1 MENKIVTNP
10 RVSVVMLAYN
20 VERFLSE
27 AIESVLQQTY
37 PHFELIVV
45 DDGSTDA
52 TLSIAQTYRT
62 KDERVIVV
70 KNEQN
75 SGVVLSR
82 NRAAAIATGTYLA
95 VLDGDDV
102 MSPDRLEAQV
112 SFMETHVGVGM
123 VASWLYL
130 IDETGQQI
138 GSWQNDLPSNV
149 ARATLL
155 FKNCFAHSSVLF
167 RREVLPEPMYQSAFL
182 LAEDYDLYTRI
193 DPTYQLV
200 TLRAFLVSHRKR
212 TGSLTDERRIE
223 LGGFIDQI
231 YRNQLR
237 ALSIV
242 PTDEELMVHRAR
254 HQGEASGVT
263 DFLMKKE
270 RWLTKLV
277 EANNQYKSYVPSA
290 FDRVVGEKW
299 FEACNLST
307 DQGLVT
313 WEQYMGSSLSPR
325 YIPNPL
331 QLGKFLLKCIIR
343 QWKR

>member
-1 MENKIVTNP
+1 VELPSKG
-10 RVSVVMLAYN
+10 RLYGGKSSVELTFFTLA
-20 VERFLSE
+20 
-27 AIESVLQQTY
+27 
-37 PHFELIVV
+37 
-45 DDGSTDA
+45 D
-52 TLSIAQTYRT
+52 
-62 KDERVIVV
+62 V
-70 KNEQN
+70 KRIYDISQGIK
-75 SGVVLSR
+75 SDS
-82 NRAAAIATGTYLA
+82 
-95 VLDGDDV
+95 
-102 MSPDRLEAQV
+102 LEKL
-112 SFMETHVGVGM
+112 
-123 VASWLYL
+123 VASKVHDY
-130 IDETGQQI
+130 
-138 GSWQNDLPSNV
+138 N
-149 ARATLL
+149 L
-155 FKNCFAHSSVLF
+155 FD
-167 RREVLPEPMYQSAFL
+167 

-299 FEACNLST
+299 FFLGCST
-307 DQGLVT
+307 SRIALCQNRL
-313 WEQYMGSSLSPR
+313 
-325 YIPNPL
+325 
-331 QLGKFLLKCIIR
+331 
-343 QWKR
+343 